1 MGRGPGHRLGRARR
15 RRLAGRHRAPRPGRA
30 VVLHHPAGRVDGP
43 AVGAVLHGHRAR
55 RTGRDGDGAGCR
67 RPGGRRPHP
76 HPVSAPAGSAWGV
89 RRPGGREFALMAVGV
104 VGISLSGP
112 LTALVTA
119 PALAI
124 AFWRNAAGAVLLA
137 PVLAT
142 RERATLRGLRLR
154 HLGSSVIAGLFLAGH
169 FAAWLPSLSMTSV
182 GASIALVTT
191 TPVWTTLVARLSGV
205 RLPVQVWW
213 GLLLAVVGAA
223 LIAGVDVTVSTRA
236 LAGDGLATLG
246 AIFAAGYVLAGARA
260 RQRLATSAYT
270 ITCYSVCAL
279 VVAGAP
285 LVVGSPLAGFSA
297 RDWLLIAAITVCAQ
311 LLGHTLLNL
320 VLSSVGPTVVS
331 LAVLLEVP
339 GALIVALVL
348 LQQAPPLL
356 ALPGMAAVVAGV
368 ALVVRASRPATLVE
382 PAT

>member
-1 MGRGPGHRLGRARR
+1 
-15 RRLAGRHRAPRPGRA
+15 
-30 VVLHHPAGRVDGP
+30 VQ
-43 AVGAVLHGHRAR
+43 
-55 RTGRDGDGAGCR
+55 
-67 RPGGRRPHP
+67 
-76 HPVSAPAGSAWGV
+76 
-89 RRPGGREFALMAVGV
+89 RPGGREFAIMGVAVF
-104 VGISLSGP
+104 GISMSGP
-112 LTALVTA
+112 LTALVAA

-124 AFWRNAAGAVLLA
+124 AFWRNAAGGALLLPVLL
-137 PVLAT
+137 T

-236 LAGDGLATLG
+236 LVGDGLATLG

-270 ITCYSVCAL
+270 IVCYSVCAL
-279 VVAGAP
+279 AVAGAA
-285 LVVGSPLAGFSA
+285 LVIGSPLAGFSA

-348 LQQAPPLL
+348 LQQVPPLL

-368 ALVVRASRPATLVE
+368 ALVVRASRPTTLVE